1 MKNIIVEPKGVDF
14 VIGPSKMTKKD
25 FQEISAYITKH
36 KSEQLKSSTK
46 DKKTVKSNKG
56 N

>member
-1 MKNIIVEPKGVDF
+1 MKNIIIEPKGVDF

-25 FQEISAYITKH
+25 FQEISAYISKH
-36 KSEQLKSSTK
+36 KSEHLKSSTK
-46 DKKTVKSNKG
+46 AKKNVKSNKG

>member
-14 VIGPSKMTKKD
+14 VIGPSKMNKKD
-25 FQEISAYITKH
+25 FQEISTYITKH

-46 DKKTVKSNKG
+46 AKKTAKSNKG
-56 N
+56 S